1 MLHGVS
7 RRSIAAAVVV
17 VVPLLT
23 TSSPLISYFKSVFF
37 IAGFCSVDRGS
48 IIGAW
53 PAGVVD

>member
-7 RRSIAAAVVV
+7 RRSIAA
-17 VVPLLT
+17 VPLLT